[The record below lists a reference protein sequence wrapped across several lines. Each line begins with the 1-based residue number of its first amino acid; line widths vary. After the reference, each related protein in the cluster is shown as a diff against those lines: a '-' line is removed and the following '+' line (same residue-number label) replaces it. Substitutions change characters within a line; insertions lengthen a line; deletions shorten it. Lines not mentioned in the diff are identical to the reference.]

1 MSALHMCTSK
11 PYVVPKKG
19 CLIPQRP
26 VTVSSRVAELRCTPL
41 HGFKY
46 VQHVQKISKIFFLI
60 KNRIEP
66 QQNTSPFFLC
76 VARYSRDISGANGKR
91 RKQEVRRR
99 PDGLLRGHSRR
110 SRADCLDG
118 GAWAPWAGVRRSGWI
133 PASVDLRRAST
144 PCPPPWLRRQ
154 RRPPPRPCHRSPS

>member
-1 MSALHMCTSK
+1 VTCSDKIKMSALHMCTSK

-19 CLIPQRP
+19 CLIPHRP

-46 VQHVQKISKIFFLI
+46 VQHVQKIPKIFFLI

-91 RKQEVRRR
+91 GKQEVRRR
-99 PDGLLRGHSRR
+99 R
-110 SRADCLDG
+110 SRV
-118 GAWAPWAGVRRSGWI
+118 VRKCSF
-133 PASVDLRRAST
+133 PA
-144 PCPPPWLRRQ
+144 RQ
-154 RRPPPRPCHRSPS
+154 NGLWKLEA